1 MQITKISYDEQRSLF
16 NIQLDTD
23 EKFNI
28 SYEIYEKF
36 ALKTDQILDVE
47 LYNILEKENDYQ
59 NAKKVA
65 ENYLNYKSRTTHE
78 LINKLKSVT
87 KNEKSIN
94 KVIEYYK
101 RLDILNDKR
110 YAEEFIKVYLTM
122 KNESMTKT
130 KYKLMQKG
138 ISAKM
143 IDSILEGYDREI
155 EYENIKIIFEK
166 KYKNKDLSDFKE
178 KQKAFRYLSSRG
190 FQYDAIKRI
199 LG

>member
-23 EKFNI
+23 EKFDI
-28 SYEIYEKF
+28 SYEIYEEF

-65 ENYLNYKSRTTHE
+65 ENYLNYKSRTTQE

-110 YAEEFIKVYLTM
+110 YAEDFIKVYLTM

-130 KYKLMQKG
+130 KYKLIQKG

-143 IDSILEGYDREI
+143 IDSILEGYDSEI
-155 EYENIKIIFEK
+155 EYDNIKIIFEK
-166 KYKNKDLSDFKE
+166 KYKNRDLSDFKE
-178 KQKAFRYLSSRG
+178 KQKAFRYFSSRG